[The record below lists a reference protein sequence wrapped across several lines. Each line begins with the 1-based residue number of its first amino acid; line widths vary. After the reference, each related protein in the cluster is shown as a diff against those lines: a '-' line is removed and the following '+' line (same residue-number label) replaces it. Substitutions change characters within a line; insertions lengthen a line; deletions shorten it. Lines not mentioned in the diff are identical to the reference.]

1 MTQIAI
7 VPSFAPIYEDKK
19 INYKMLGSRYFFEPC
34 VHWKCDVNTAILYC
48 CFLAVAFVGSLYV
61 LVPSAIRKLPR
72 DHPTHIQFRSL
83 ACLIVCAGAI
93 FSYPYLFCADGI
105 ESANSQKIF
114 SIERIMLFPSLSHR
128 QFRGIF
134 GILLHTF
141 IIYIGPCFASLLRI
155 YENRGRSGLQGENQ
169 NTFEVMRWFLSYK
182 NMLPDNKQQFWI
194 AMRNYFIAPLTE
206 EIIFRGCMVPL
217 LLASGMS
224 TLKVSLV
231 APLFFGIAHLH
242 HAATRISNGER
253 PRSVMVMTTFQFL
266 YTSLFGSYASY
277 AFIRSGSV
285 LAVTFSHS
293 YCNWMGLP
301 DLSFVSNFYHPLYQ
315 YRMAILPS
323 YIIGICTFWHMFQ
336 SNLLLPLPPELPGLI
351 ISN

>member
-1 MTQIAI
+1 MI
-7 VPSFAPIYEDKK
+7 S
-19 INYKMLGSRYFFEPC
+19 SRGFFEPC
-34 VHWKCDVNTAILYC
+34 VHRECDVNTAILYC
-48 CFLAVAFVGSLYV
+48 CLLAVAFVGSLYV

-93 FSYPYLFCADGI
+93 FSYPYFFCGDIIDVTIEPDNQHSRALF
-105 ESANSQKIF
+105 SV
-114 SIERIMLFPSLSHR
+114 ERIMLFPSLSHR
-128 QFRGIF
+128 QMRGIF
-134 GILLHTF
+134 GILLHTC
-141 IIYIGPCFASLLRI
+141 IIYTGPCFASLFRI
-155 YENRGRSGLQGENQ
+155 YEIKKRSVMQGKKQ
-169 NTFEVMRWFLSYK
+169 TMFEVIQSFLSD
-182 NMLPDNKQQFWI
+182 MLPDSKQQFWI

-206 EIIFRGCMVPL
+206 EIIFRGCMVPP
-217 LLASGMS
+217 LLASGIS
-224 TLKVSLV
+224 TLTVSLV
-231 APLFFGIAHLH
+231 APLFFGIAHFH
-242 HAATRISNGER
+242 HAVTRISNGER
-253 PRSVMVMTTFQFL
+253 PRSVMLMTTFQFL

-277 AFIRSGSV
+277 AFIRAGSV
-285 LAVTFSHS
+285 LALTLSHS

-301 DLSFVSNFYHPLYQ
+301 DLSFVTNSYHPLYQ